1 MLAMQR
7 GPRLASAGMRCLSA
21 AAREPAD
28 RGKRSWKDQTVVSPM
43 PIKFRPSVE
52 VVQRVAGDQE
62 EPAGRFHGDGKSVL
76 RLMKASARIAA
87 EVPINTRHGAPWGY
101 GAGGAPIAA
110 SMGKIV
116 S

>member
-1 MLAMQR
+1 MQIR
-7 GPRLASAGMRCLSA
+7 
-21 AAREPAD
+21 
-28 RGKRSWKDQTVVSPM
+28 
-43 PIKFRPSVE
+43 FRPLAE

-62 EPAGRFHGDGKSVL
+62 EPAGCFHDNAKSVP
-76 RLMKASARIAA
+76 RLMEASARIAA
-87 EVPINTRHGAPWGY
+87 EVPINTQHGAPWGY